1 MAYSRYYGTQNQ
13 ALGQQYN
20 DDGSSQLFIGNLHQR
35 RAQNQNDQVVDFW
48 GESDQ
53 AHRQNQ
59 KHLQK
64 FYDGNTANQLV
75 QEASGEQP
83 PKCSETNFHQS
94 EDHSEQSVFEKR
106 PIEGQQQN
114 HPPMSVQQKLN
125 SAPNTNNSSGFVQ
138 DSYAQQH
145 QPASGE
151 LVGPSNPEGAYQALG
166 SNRLVPQQPG
176 QQQREHMMPHQFG
189 GSNRPMDYQLQQAHQ
204 HNLQLVPD
212 DCNRN
217 VPKQPNE
224 QCYNSAGT
232 HNQQQYASGNDANL
246 SPDGSAQ
253 GKLGYPEK
261 PNYQNLDQL
270 NPQQSLGNNDPF
282 RIEHIVYDPPTIP
295 DLEIGHPQQMKES
308 IRTKQLTLQMERHNL
323 LSPKPICPQ
332 NNNYMMQTPQ
342 QLTHQRFQEAQSV
355 LLETD
360 SQAETEEPVEQME
373 MGNNEG
379 DDQWKPME
387 DPEIEDYVPQY
398 VSVSG
403 QHNQQIPEGENPEDH
418 VSYNQQQYGNN
429 SGFLFRQNQ
438 QNVVLHGSAHG
449 VPGNNE
455 SDGRWMPMDTSDCN
469 NQYPFPSTDSTISV
483 NFLMDNNGVPLPP
496 VRVQKPQAPRGSII
510 PKVSTSRKTSLENNK
525 RRESALQ
532 FSPAAKPAREFVE
545 RKRTKENTIE
555 RENNRGYSK
564 TYRENQKKL
573 LKMAEKEKD
582 EVLELVQELQK
593 TTLKKEKNAKFALKL
608 LKIMG
613 RAPEKN
619 EKDEEKR
626 YEEKK
631 QKKIKKFEDLK
642 ENDDDIN
649 EAKEAKSEAEE
660 NLKAVTVLVAAK
672 QANASKKT
680 RAKDHLKLK
689 SHLYAKLI
697 YEHDYK
703 REIELQRLVHI
714 LLRHTCRP
722 FLDPPL
728 RYELEKKMQG
738 HEILEKQLED
748 FIEFIDSHSSLFKP
762 PTEQEDK
769 IK

>member
-1 MAYSRYYGTQNQ
+1 MANSRYYGTQNQ
-13 ALGQQYN
+13 EMGQQYN
-20 DDGSSQLFIGNLHQR
+20 EDGSSQLFSGNLHQR

-53 AHRQNQ
+53 THRQNHQ
-59 KHLQK
+59 HLQK
-64 FYDGNTANQLV
+64 LYDPITENQLV

-83 PKCSETNFHQS
+83 QNGSDADFHQQ
-94 EDHSEQSVFEKR
+94 ENHPHQNELEKR
-106 PIEGQQQN
+106 PFGEEQQDYPSTIPREN
-114 HPPMSVQQKLN
+114 FNP
-125 SAPNTNNSSGFVQ
+125 APNPSGIVQ
-138 DSYAQQH
+138 DRSVEQH
-145 QPASGE
+145 QTVAQGPEQPGE
-151 LVGPSNPEGAYQALG
+151 LVGYQALG
-166 SNRLVPQQPG
+166 SNQFVLQQPG
-176 QQQREHMMPHQFG
+176 QQQREKMPHQFG

-224 QCYNSAGT
+224 QYYNSAGT

-253 GKLGYPEK
+253 GKLEYPEK

-270 NPQQSLGNNDPF
+270 NPQQSVGNNDPL
-282 RIEHIVYDPPTIP
+282 RIEHIAYDLPGMS
-295 DLEIGHPQQMKES
+295 DLEAMAPQLMKES
-308 IRTKQLTLQMERHNL
+308 PRTQQLTLQMERHTL
-323 LSPKPICPQ
+323 QSREPVFPQ
-332 NNNYMMQTPQ
+332 NNNSVVQTPQ
-342 QLTHQRFQEAQSV
+342 QLTDQRFQEAQSR
-355 LLETD
+355 LLETED
-360 SQAETEEPVEQME
+360 RAGSEEPVEQME

-438 QNVVLHGSAHG
+438 QNVVLYGSAHG

-455 SDGRWMPMDTSDCN
+455 SDGRWMPMDTSDYN
-469 NQYPFPSTDSTISV
+469 NQVSIAISTTSPYIGI
-483 NFLMDNNGVPLPP
+483 LMDNNGVPLTQ
-496 VRVQKPQAPRGSII
+496 VRTQKPVAQRGSII
-510 PKVSTSRKTSLENNK
+510 PKVSTSRKTSLEK
-525 RRESALQ
+525 SRRRESALQ
-532 FSPAAKPAREFVE
+532 LSPAAKPAREFVE

-564 TYRENQKKL
+564 TYRENQKKIL
-573 LKMAEKEKD
+573 EMAEKEKD
-582 EVLELVQELQK
+582 VVLEQVQELQK
-593 TTLKKEKNAKFALKL
+593 TTLNKEENAKFAIKL

-613 RAPEKN
+613 QAPME
-619 EKDEEKR
+619 DEEGR
-626 YEEKK
+626 YERKK
-631 QKKIKKFEDLK
+631 QKKIKKFADLK
-642 ENDDDIN
+642 KKDDAIIDAETAKRAAEDN
-649 EAKEAKSEAEE
+649 FKTAEA
-660 NLKAVTVLVAAK
+660 LVTAK
-672 QANASKKT
+672 QANASRKT
-680 RAKDHLKLK
+680 RARDHLKLK
-689 SHLYAKLI
+689 SALYEKLE

-703 REIELQRLVHI
+703 RELELQRLVHI

-728 RYELEKKMQG
+728 RYELQKKTWEYQ
-738 HEILEKQLED
+738 ILEEQLPD
-748 FIEFIDSHSSLFKP
+748 FIAFIDSHSSLFKP